1 MGEAHVLPRRVL
13 LGVTGGI
20 AAYKAPHLVRA
31 LVKAGAEVQVVL
43 TPDAVD
49 FVSPLVLSTLS
60 RRPALIRLTEQ
71 DGAAVTWNDHVHL
84 ARWADVMVVAPA
96 TANTLAKMALG
107 LCDNLLLACW
117 LSTECPVFVAPA
129 MDLEMYRNEA
139 VLHNIALL
147 RERGVRTIGP
157 ESGELASGL
166 LGEGRMTEPEGIV
179 EMLSR
184 SLAEDSPWRGRRVLI
199 TAGPTHE
206 AIDPVRYI
214 SNASS
219 GKMGFALAEEA
230 AARGAEVDLVAG
242 PVTLTARHPAIRRTD
257 VVSAA
262 QMAEAAKAL
271 YGACDMAIMSAAV
284 ADWRP
289 AHAAA
294 AKMKKKDNLPALELE
309 PTEDI
314 LAWMGAHKKSAQ
326 VLVGFA
332 LETNNEQGN
341 AREKLQRKNL
351 DLIVLNS
358 LRDTGAGFGHD
369 TNKVTLIGRGTD
381 PAELPLMSKADVA
394 RAILDHAEKLLPHA
408 K

>member
-1 MGEAHVLPRRVL
+1 MGLYWPLWSRSSKRVRLKGVVMVRLPLLRRLTLALPLRARLWGLVVRPAGLGVMWARSGLRLRVL
-13 LGVTGGI
+13 LSL
-20 AAYKAPHLVRA
+20 AWLFP
-31 LVKAGAEVQVVL
+31 AG
-43 TPDAVD
+43 
-49 FVSPLVLSTLS
+49 SGPLVPSSWTW
-60 RRPALIRLTEQ
+60 
-71 DGAAVTWNDHVHL
+71 AVW
-84 ARWADVMVVAPA
+84 VMVVAPA

-242 PVTLTARHPAIRRTD
+242 PVTLTASLPAIRRTD

-262 QMAEAAKAL
+262 HMTEAAKAL

-369 TNKVTLIGRGTD
+369 TNKVTLIGRDTK
-381 PAELPLMSKADVA
+381 ALALPLLSKAEVA
-394 RAILDHAEKLLPHA
+394 RAILDHVETQL
-408 K
+408 